1 LPLRVTRARLMAA
14 IDSAVEHGARVQR
27 DRDLGQA
34 DLFGVTAEDE
44 SVGGAA
50 VPLPEA
56 VPWTETEL
64 LTAEKEALGLFW
76 TGHPIDA
83 HAADLK
89 EFGARTIADLVAPEE
104 PPVDPELGDI
114 GTALDPAY
122 RRPARSGEEVSV
134 GGIISATRLLKTR
147 KGDPMAVC
155 TLEDR
160 HGGVEIVVFPET
172 FKTARPLVENGAMVV
187 VRGKLER
194 DDETVRVLATE
205 MVGMGTVRERLAREM
220 AITVAVPPHGRETFE
235 ALADL
240 FAHHRGDKPVTFQ
253 LLVKDQGRQLRV
265 RAQVSAQIRVKPTSA
280 LVQEVEKICGAGA
293 VALR

>member
-1 LPLRVTRARLMAA
+1 MTRARLMAS

-44 SVGGAA
+44 SVGGTP

-56 VPWTETEL
+56 TPWTETEL

-89 EFGARTIADLVAPEE
+89 EFGARTIADLLAADE
-104 PPVDPELGDI
+104 PVVEPDEDLPPSQPPG
-114 GTALDPAY
+114 
-122 RRPARSGEEVSV
+122 RPPPRSGEEISV

-194 DDETVRVLATE
+194 DEETVRVLATE

-220 AITVAVPPHGRETFE
+220 AITVAVPPHGRATFE

-265 RAQVSAQIRVKPTSA
+265 RAQVSAHIRVKPTSA
-280 LVQEVEKICGAGA
+280 LVREVEKICGAGA

>member
-1 LPLRVTRARLMAA
+1 MSRRPNPTWTRPRAGR
-14 IDSAVEHGARVQR
+14 QP
-27 DRDLGQA
+27 
-34 DLFGVTAEDE
+34 
-44 SVGGAA
+44 GAA
-50 VPLPEA
+50 
-56 VPWTETEL
+56 
-64 LTAEKEALGLFW
+64 
-76 TGHPIDA
+76 
-83 HAADLK
+83 
-89 EFGARTIADLVAPEE
+89 
-104 PPVDPELGDI
+104 
-114 GTALDPAY
+114 
-122 RRPARSGEEVSV
+122 RRSSV

-160 HGGVEIVVFPET
+160 HGGIEVVVFPET

-205 MVGMGTVRERLAREM
+205 MVGMGTLRERLAREM

-253 LLVKDQGRQLRV
+253 LLVRDQGRQLRV

-280 LVQEVEKICGAGA
+280 LVREVEKICGAGA

>member
-1 LPLRVTRARLMAA
+1 M
-14 IDSAVEHGARVQR
+14 
-27 DRDLGQA
+27 
-34 DLFGVTAEDE
+34 
-44 SVGGAA
+44 
-50 VPLPEA
+50 
-56 VPWTETEL
+56 
-64 LTAEKEALGLFW
+64 
-76 TGHPIDA
+76 
-83 HAADLK
+83 
-89 EFGARTIADLVAPEE
+89 
-104 PPVDPELGDI
+104 
-114 GTALDPAY
+114 
-122 RRPARSGEEVSV
+122 
-134 GGIISATRLLKTR
+134 
-147 KGDPMAVC
+147 
-155 TLEDR
+155 
-160 HGGVEIVVFPET
+160 FPET

-280 LVQEVEKICGAGA
+280 LVAGSGEDLRRRGRGAALGHRATEGSATEAQRTQTVFCGESSLVSSVRSVPLWLTDFDLRVLCAS
-293 VALR
+293 VAT